1 MTACSVGSHSG
12 EATVTHGGMAAAGE
26 AHLASAGAALALTV
40 SLSQGA
46 MYIIKHS
53 MAARWRGAHSEG
65 QMLTKTV

>member
-1 MTACSVGSHSG
+1 MTAFYVGPPSG

-26 AHLASAGAALALTV
+26 AHLANAGAVLALTV
-40 SLSQGA
+40 SLSQAG
-46 MYIIKHS
+46 MCMLKPS